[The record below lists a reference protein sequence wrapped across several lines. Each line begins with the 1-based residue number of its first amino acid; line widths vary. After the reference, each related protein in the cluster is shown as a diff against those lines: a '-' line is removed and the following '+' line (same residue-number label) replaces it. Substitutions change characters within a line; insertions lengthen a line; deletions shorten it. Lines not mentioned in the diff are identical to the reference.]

1 MGQAV
6 SPLMPRVSV
15 ILPVYN
21 GVPYLGDA
29 VDSIL
34 AQDFADFELIAINDG
49 STDGSI
55 EVLESFRDSRVKIVN
70 QENRGL
76 ALTLRRGVEMA
87 CGEYLAR
94 QDQDDLSLPS
104 RFSKQLAFM
113 DAHPNCGVVGT
124 WSKILKDGQ
133 LNSRGHSHPIGNGS
147 MQVMSLF
154 DSYFVHSSVM
164 LRRRMVLAADS
175 YPTAPDRNPPE
186 DFDLWSRMS
195 RNCEFANLPER
206 LVHYRELAGSL
217 SRVKAD
223 LIATRVHAIACAN
236 ISHLVGLPATDLA
249 VNDLVAI
256 VRHDQSQLSGQTTRQ
271 DSAVLVSQI
280 SERLISRF
288 PDDRDEILMACND
301 LNKMMSRVNR
311 PYRFFRDS
319 AIRLRNKIF
328 R

>member
-1 MGQAV
+1 MT
-6 SPLMPRVSV
+6 RVSV

-21 GVPYLGDA
+21 GEPYLKDA
-29 VDSIL
+29 VESIL
-34 AQDFADFELIAINDG
+34 TQEFSNFELIAINDG
-49 STDGSI
+49 STDGSV

-70 QENRGL
+70 QANRGL

-87 CGEYLAR
+87 CGEYVAR

-104 RFSKQLAFM
+104 RFTKQLAFM
-113 DAHPNCGVVGT
+113 DAHPKCGAVGT
-124 WSKILKDGQ
+124 WSVILKDGQ
-133 LNSRGHSHPIGNGS
+133 LTHRGHSHPTGNGR

-164 LRRRMVLAADS
+164 LRRSMVLAADS

-195 RNCEFANLPER
+195 RNCEFSNLPEP
-206 LVHYRELAGSL
+206 LIHYRELAGSI
-217 SRVKAD
+217 SRIKAD

-256 VRHDQSQLSGQTTRQ
+256 VRHDQSQLSGQATRQ